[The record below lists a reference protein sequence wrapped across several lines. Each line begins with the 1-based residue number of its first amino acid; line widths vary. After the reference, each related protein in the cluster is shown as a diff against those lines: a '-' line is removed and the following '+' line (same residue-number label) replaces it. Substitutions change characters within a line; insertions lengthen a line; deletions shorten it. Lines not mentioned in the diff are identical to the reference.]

1 MGLVGS
7 VSVRL
12 KILICTLISVSSGI
26 VLISTTSVRTPGRL
40 LRRTVSNSQSQILG
54 SLFFLLEPVGL
65 ILIDQMVQKILITVL
80 LRSLSRQMTS
90 RLVPTL
96 GFTMEMIQI
105 SSLRSAPAIKGL
117 VGRHRRAKSLLV
129 LQGMLVAASLVLAV
143 QLAFRRLVRRL
154 HHDR

>member
-40 LRRTVSNSQSQILG
+40 LRRTVSNSLSQILG
-54 SLFFLLEPVGL
+54 GLFFLLEPVGL
-65 ILIDQMVQKILITVL
+65 ILIDRMVQRTLITVRLRL
-80 LRSLSRQMTS
+80 LNRRMTC
-90 RLVPTL
+90 RPVRTL
-96 GFTMEMIQI
+96 GFTRMMIRM
-105 SSLRSAPAIKGL
+105 SSLSVGHGIKGRSVKL
-117 VGRHRRAKSLLV
+117 RAGTARLV
-129 LQGMLVAASLVLAV
+129 LMGVLVAGGLVLGV

-154 HHDR
+154 HQGQ